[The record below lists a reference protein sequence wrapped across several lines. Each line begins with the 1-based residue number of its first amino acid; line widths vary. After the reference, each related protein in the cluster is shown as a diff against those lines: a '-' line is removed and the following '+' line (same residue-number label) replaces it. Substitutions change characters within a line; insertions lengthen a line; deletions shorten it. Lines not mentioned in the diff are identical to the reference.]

1 MKKLFVL
8 FFIVFIC
15 CFSSCEKESKLHFIC
30 EKDSFP
36 LIAQN
41 KNAISAKISR
51 PEKSSYAF
59 FSFSDEQKM
68 AIQNLAKL
76 WKVVSYEVDLALP
89 EKSSSVSS
97 ISYGLIYNSDFDSN
111 GKLKDILI
119 ARPMVEGQ
127 IDVDDPIIKI
137 ALTLPQEKTIDVCGF
152 FIYSSNPLN
161 IVSANISAGKT
172 GFDISKSIPA
182 YYFGENGGIIPS
194 SRINSFADF
203 SSNETLFSTSL
214 KNLKPVISILLTDLT
229 QPYNTSKE
237 QYMHR
242 VKVKVGSEEIFIRRF
257 LRQNS
262 VTLHCAGLENP
273 FSIVEEK
280 SETDNV
286 NGILMHYVNTNPS
299 SNGNIV
305 EPLNTDP
312 GMIPLWKKSK
322 WRSLDYELF
331 QWEQFPGLLFFDTID
346 YDVQNDFFRRLA
358 FFTEKTG
365 YIGTLVSDSELEGKH
380 GFNAHDY
387 KAETL
392 ASFFTLAIQTD
403 FPLNAK
409 EILLAE
415 ILSANKI
422 IIPEINQ
429 GKIVGYK
436 PGYGGVISISQE
448 SPLYLRYSF
457 IVHEGLHGL
466 YFIDSDFRDKVK
478 TVFNT
483 MDKKSLNFL
492 LRFFQIQSSLNYNL
506 EDTYLIQN
514 EFMAYVMQQSVVNT
528 ESYFAKNLAC
538 RGTMI
543 RGEPELSSYVRE
555 TNGIHFVQSSQLLS
569 DYVFSRWG
577 LESGRIALVSR

>member
-1 MKKLFVL
+1 M
-8 FFIVFIC
+8 
-15 CFSSCEKESKLHFIC
+15 
-30 EKDSFP
+30 
-36 LIAQN
+36 N
-41 KNAISAKISR
+41 
-51 PEKSSYAF
+51 
-59 FSFSDEQKM
+59 
-68 AIQNLAKL
+68 
-76 WKVVSYEVDLALP
+76 
-89 EKSSSVSS
+89 
-97 ISYGLIYNSDFDSN
+97 
-111 GKLKDILI
+111 
-119 ARPMVEGQ
+119 
-127 IDVDDPIIKI
+127 
-137 ALTLPQEKTIDVCGF
+137 
-152 FIYSSNPLN
+152 
-161 IVSANISAGKT
+161 
-172 GFDISKSIPA
+172 
-182 YYFGENGGIIPS
+182 YF
-194 SRINSFADF
+194 
-203 SSNETLFSTSL
+203 
-214 KNLKPVISILLTDLT
+214 
-229 QPYNTSKE
+229 
-237 QYMHR
+237 
-242 VKVKVGSEEIFIRRF
+242 
-257 LRQNS
+257 
-262 VTLHCAGLENP
+262 
-273 FSIVEEK
+273 
-280 SETDNV
+280 
-286 NGILMHYVNTNPS
+286 
-299 SNGNIV
+299 NGNNFRV
-305 EPLNTDP
+305 
-312 GMIPLWKKSK
+312 
-322 WRSLDYELF
+322 YF
-331 QWEQFPGLLFFDTID
+331 FFDTID

-429 GKIVGYK
+429 GKIVSYK

-514 EFMAYVMQQSVVNT
+514 EFMAYVMQQSVANT